1 MPIAYSILRDPEIL
15 LVSYK
20 GTVTNSDF
28 LEGYKR
34 AYLDPRY
41 IPAMPEISDMRHMK
55 VYDININAIQEMTA
69 WLAGRDCLEGKTIQV
84 GVLVSNTLHDG
95 VSRLYRA
102 VSDIYG
108 KEELKPFSELR
119 PALDWLPID
128 EARYSMVESE
138 LTKLAGARG

>member
-1 MPIAYSILRDPEIL
+1 MPIAYSILRDPDIL

-102 VSDIYG
+102 VSDI
-108 KEELKPFSELR
+108 
-119 PALDWLPID
+119 
-128 EARYSMVESE
+128 
-138 LTKLAGARG
+138 

>member
-1 MPIAYSILRDPEIL
+1 
-15 LVSYK
+15 
-20 GTVTNSDF
+20 
-28 LEGYKR
+28 
-34 AYLDPRY
+34 
-41 IPAMPEISDMRHMK
+41 
-55 VYDININAIQEMTA
+55 
-69 WLAGRDCLEGKTIQV
+69 V